1 MNYIKSPL
9 KDKKQKPN
17 RRAGISGGEPAKR
30 KRKPIFSSSAGTAGS
45 SAAGQYGRRKTAGG
59 EKKESVL
66 ATVKPWKVIATSILI
81 GICGLL
87 YITHVF
93 STQQTLREVQQLE
106 NEFNK
111 AQRLYNEQRL
121 QYDRMIGPK
130 QIYQQAQE
138 QGFINA
144 GPADQIIII
153 DP

>member
-9 KDKKQKPN
+9 KEPKQKPN
-17 RRAGISGGEPAKR
+17 RRAGISGGEPARR
-30 KRKPIFSSSAGTAGS
+30 KRKKIFSSAAGAGS
-45 SAAGQYGRRKTAGG
+45 GSGQYGRRTSPG
-59 EKKESVL
+59 EGKKKESVL
-66 ATVKPWKVIATSILI
+66 STVKPWKVIAGSILI

-93 STQQTLREVQQLE
+93 GTQQTLREVQQLE

-111 AQRLYNEQRL
+111 TQRLYNEQRL

-130 QIYQQAQE
+130 QIYQQARE

-144 GPADQIIII
+144 GPADQIITIE
-153 DP
+153 P